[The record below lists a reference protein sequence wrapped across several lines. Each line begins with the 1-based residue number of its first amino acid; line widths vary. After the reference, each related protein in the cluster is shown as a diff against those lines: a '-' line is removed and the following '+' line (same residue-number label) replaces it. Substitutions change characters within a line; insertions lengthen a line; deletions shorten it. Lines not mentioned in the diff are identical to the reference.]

1 MQCNQPRKQKSPVQT
16 LQRLYRP
23 DSWSA
28 NCTRYR
34 ADLTLWHR
42 NGWLGHLG
50 INKTKE
56 RLLLE
61 YYWPGCFKDV
71 ENYVRS
77 CDACWRVE
85 KPGDKCKTPLKL
97 VPLIS
102 VVPTTGNQHSGAF
115 AAEQRRPFDYDIPFH
130 VSLPPCHRMYPYFL
144 STQMWA
150 LTRSS
155 RTPKWFCHLPCISRS
170 SVFVNSERVA
180 FSSLLL

>member
-77 CDACWRVE
+77 CDACRRVE

-115 AAEQRRPFDYDIPFH
+115 AAEQRRCKYLSTMTYLS
-130 VSLPPCHRMYPYFL
+130 VFL
-144 STQMWA
+144 SRHVTGC
-150 LTRSS
+150 TH
-155 RTPKWFCHLPCISRS
+155 T
-170 SVFVNSERVA
+170 
-180 FSSLLL
+180 FSPLRCEH